1 MYGEVVA
8 VLWAAG
14 HVNAALELEGFWNE
28 LGREIPF
35 SLYCGYP
42 RESLGGSEHPG
53 AVSAVCRLHTE
64 VIGSP
69 PVSGLDGSGL
79 AADGLGGS
87 GLDGTGLAAAAG
99 RSGAADLVPPDDPL
113 ARAHWTDAARTFPGT
128 RESPRAARVLVLEM
142 LAPWRGQ
149 QLVADA
155 ALVVAEL
162 ANNAVVHAGSEFGVT
177 LVLSGD
183 VLRIS
188 VDDALPLGA
197 PHGSRWLPARPDHG
211 LGVVAAMSDRWG
223 VEPVA
228 SGKAVWAE
236 LLLPVQ
242 PTAYAPPAPPPPA
255 RPPPAPPPPAPP
267 TPPAPRTP
275 PLPGCVRDL
284 TISVSPA
291 ALIVRSRTRN
301 EPLVTTGA
309 GVSGGIQRPGEL
321 PASPAP
327 RQPAVARARSRAL
340 VSRRLR
346 PGSSPT
352 GKMMGHSSVTPTS
365 ASRLSCFSIPA
376 SVPVIARAP
385 GDAAPSRSSS
395 LR

>member
-1 MYGEVVA
+1 MSRPPGATAPWSASTPSGWQSGWPARAGSTGQVSTPRSAPRSWLPPSWGPVRVYGEVVA

-177 LVLSGD
+177 LVLSGH

-228 SGKAVWAE
+228 SGRPSGPSCSCPSSPPRSARH
-236 LLLPVQ
+236 Q
-242 PTAYAPPAPPPPA
+242 PRHHQPGHHQPHHHQP
-255 RPPPAPPPPAPP
+255 RPPH
-267 TPPAPRTP
+267 
-275 PLPGCVRDL
+275 
-284 TISVSPA
+284 
-291 ALIVRSRTRN
+291 
-301 EPLVTTGA
+301 
-309 GVSGGIQRPGEL
+309 
-321 PASPAP
+321 
-327 RQPAVARARSRAL
+327 QP
-340 VSRRLR
+340 
-346 PGSSPT
+346 
-352 GKMMGHSSVTPTS
+352 
-365 ASRLSCFSIPA
+365 
-376 SVPVIARAP
+376 RAP
-385 GDAAPSRSSS
+385 HHPQNAFVI
-395 LR
+395 